1 MVKMKSFVIT
11 DSLIA
16 HLKIDDVQKDIAE
29 NVVKRF
35 DTSNCEIDRPLP
47 KIKNKK

>member
-1 MVKMKSFVIT
+1 MLKMQNFVIWIQT
-11 DSLIA
+11 ASLLI
-16 HLKIDDVQKDIAE
+16 IAE
-29 NVVKRF
+29 DFKTRY